1 MYDPARDV
9 FTNSDDAPVENNGQ
23 TSPKSPLGIKRK
35 RSHSTAPPPQSQV
48 SESPSSPMAQKNG
61 RLSEPDKMPT
71 AKRVRS
77 SPTGYTEKNVAPV
90 PMTAANLS
98 AMPRSKKSAN
108 EPRKRALPRRQRSP
122 VDRKRSRSPARQ
134 ASDSSRRERRR
145 SPRRKTASPK
155 PVIQSPTLPPRSPP
169 RQRKRPGAGARVSVA
184 DQEAVKRR
192 QLERDQAQ
200 KKEAQAEVVAR
211 GVQDIVKQHYNQ
223 APQRGIGWRKT
234 ESLISGLRSF
244 NNWVKSATIQK
255 FSPNDDY
262 TPGPR
267 ENGVRGSDQVERGLL
282 VLDIGC
288 GKGGDLQKWQAAPQ
302 KVDLYVGLDPADV
315 SIEQARGRYLDMQK
329 RVRRDRQ
336 QHNFQAEFL
345 IKDCFGEWLGDLP
358 IVQEVGIDG
367 SVGPNAHGSTRPGGK
382 GGFDVV
388 SMMFCMHYAFE
399 SEAKAKM
406 MLRNVAGALK
416 KGGRFLGV
424 IPNSDVLTAKV
435 KEYNLQRGK
444 TVTEAYDDDWD
455 PEKPSASKIPSSP
468 GTQSE
473 AAECGENGDDDWNP
487 EEPSTASVSK
497 PKDAIQSQSKI
508 GDLGNI
514 GEQGS
519 LEWGNSIYRVKFPG
533 KVPEDGIFRPP
544 FGWKYFYFLEEAV
557 EEVPEYVVP
566 WEAFRAMAVDYDL
579 ELQYR
584 KPFNEVWDAEKDDPV
599 LGPLS
604 ERMNVREKD
613 RGPLK
618 VREEEFE
625 AAGLWHLLCRV
636 HPKRSC

>member
-1 MYDPARDV
+1 M
-9 FTNSDDAPVENNGQ
+9 
-23 TSPKSPLGIKRK
+23 
-35 RSHSTAPPPQSQV
+35 
-48 SESPSSPMAQKNG
+48 
-61 RLSEPDKMPT
+61 
-71 AKRVRS
+71 
-77 SPTGYTEKNVAPV
+77 
-90 PMTAANLS
+90 
-98 AMPRSKKSAN
+98 
-108 EPRKRALPRRQRSP
+108 
-122 VDRKRSRSPARQ
+122 
-134 ASDSSRRERRR
+134 
-145 SPRRKTASPK
+145 
-155 PVIQSPTLPPRSPP
+155 
-169 RQRKRPGAGARVSVA
+169 
-184 DQEAVKRR
+184 
-192 QLERDQAQ
+192 
-200 KKEAQAEVVAR
+200 AR

-223 APQRGIGWRKT
+223 VVQRGVKWRQE

-262 TPGPR
+262 PPGPTDDSVHG
-267 ENGVRGSDQVERGLL
+267 NERGLL

-315 SIEQARGRYLDMQK
+315 SIEQARKRYLDMQK
-329 RVRRDRQ
+329 RSGRDRQ

-345 IKDCFGEWLGDLP
+345 IKDCFGEWLGDVP

-367 SVGPNAHGSTRPGGK
+367 SVGSDAHGSIRPGGK
-382 GGFDVV
+382 GGFDIV

-435 KEYNLQRGK
+435 KEYNSQRGK
-444 TVTEAYDDDWD
+444 NAAEEDDDDWD
-455 PEKPSASKIPSSP
+455 PEKPSVSEVPSAP
-468 GTQSE
+468 GIRSE
-473 AAECGENGDDDWNP
+473 AAECGANDEDDWNP
-487 EEPSTASVSK
+487 EEPSSASDSK
-497 PKDAIQSQSKI
+497 PKNAIQSQSETV
-508 GDLGNI
+508 DLGKR
-514 GEQGS
+514 GEQRS

-533 KVPEDGIFRPP
+533 EVPEDGNFRPP

-579 ELQYR
+579 ELRYR
-584 KPFNEVWDAEKDDPV
+584 KPFNEVWDTEKDDPV

-625 AAGLWHLLCRV
+625 AAGESHSLCLGFPKKKPLKMQLRLLPCFLLLQGMN
-636 HPKRSC
+636 PPRSNSAPITREGSRRR